1 MAENASGS
9 SSPASGLAINL
20 PLVASHIQIRS
31 ELERIRVLSGEN
43 NKELVAKVLHFRSR
57 SRSRSHSRLICIVLI
72 YSIRRFL
79 LIYSTRDFVD
89 AYFE

>member
-9 SSPASGLAINL
+9 SSPASGPAINL

-43 NKELVAKVLHFRSR
+43 NKELVVKVLHFRSR

-79 LIYSTRDFVD
+79 LIYSTRDLVG